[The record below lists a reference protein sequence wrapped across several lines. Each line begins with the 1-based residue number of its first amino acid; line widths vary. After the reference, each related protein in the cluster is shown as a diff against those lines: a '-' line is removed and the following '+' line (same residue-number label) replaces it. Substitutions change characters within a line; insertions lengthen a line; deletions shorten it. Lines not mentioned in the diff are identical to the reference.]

1 MEEQIEHFIA
11 PLNIFWLLALIA
23 FLLAVIGKGA
33 DMLVE
38 NAVSLSHR
46 FKIPKAVIGATLV
59 SLGTTLPEAAV
70 SVLAA
75 LKGSPEL
82 ALGNAVG
89 SVICDTGLILG
100 IAILIRPIPLDL
112 NVVKRQGW
120 IQLAAGVLI
129 VVACL
134 PWSHL
139 GQVFERG
146 GRMPQSM
153 GFVFLALLVGYLVM
167 SVKWGRQQADLEEAV
182 HDHSHEGSAVGIV
195 FKTLLGAFM
204 VVGASM
210 VLVPAVKEIAI
221 RLHIPESIIAA
232 TLVAFGTSLPEL
244 VTVVTASLKG
254 HGELGL
260 GNVVGADILNVLF
273 VAGAA
278 AAVTPNG
285 LEASKHFFIIFF
297 PAMLFV
303 LVLLRVALSASK
315 QKIGRV
321 YGILLLL
328 TYIAVT
334 ALSYRA

>member
-1 MEEQIEHFIA
+1 MEEQIAHFVE
-11 PLNIFWLLALIA
+11 PLSVFWLFALIA

-33 DMLVE
+33 DLLVE

-59 SLGTTLPEAAV
+59 SLGTTLPEVTV
-70 SVLAA
+70 SVFAA

-89 SVICDTGLILG
+89 SIICDTGLILG
-100 IAILIRPIPLDL
+100 IAILIRPIPLDID
-112 NVVKRQGW
+112 VVKRQGW
-120 IQLAAGVLI
+120 IQLFAGILLI
-129 VVACL
+129 IACL

-139 GQVFERG
+139 GKVFERG
-146 GRMPQSM
+146 GRMPQAM
-153 GFVFLALLVGYLVM
+153 GFVFLALLVVYLVM
-167 SVKWGRQQADLEEAV
+167 SVKWGRQQAELEETV
-182 HDHSHEGSAVGIV
+182 HDHSHEGSAGGIV
-195 FKTLLGAFM
+195 LKTFLGAFM
-204 VVGASM
+204 VVGASV
-210 VLVPAVKEIAI
+210 VLIPAVKEIAM

-273 VAGAA
+273 VAAAA
-278 AAVTPNG
+278 AAVTPSG

-297 PAMLFV
+297 PAMLFI
-303 LVLLRVALSASK
+303 LVLLRVALSVSK
-315 QKIGRV
+315 QKIGR
-321 YGILLLL
+321 GFGFLLLL
-328 TYIAVT
+328 TYIVVT
-334 ALSYRA
+334 ALSYNV